1 MSTSFFTFCSI
12 CNYFQSNIL
21 LLRDTGGA
29 GLALAKS
36 QLGDNRPE
44 SNAPL
49 VSHQNN
55 EAEANIPQEKA
66 KEYETHRHKRH
77 N

>member
-1 MSTSFFTFCSI
+1 MLTSFFAFCSI
-12 CNYFQSNIL
+12 CNYFQSNI

-55 EAEANIPQEKA
+55 EAEANIPQEKT
-66 KEYETHRHKRH
+66 KENEQTHNR
-77 N
+77 